1 MEVMSTASIAT
12 TAASTTAL
20 TRNQK
25 RGFMAAWGG
34 WALDG
39 MDASIYA
46 LVLAPALADLL
57 PRSGIAVSQGT
68 VGYYGSILQAL
79 FLLGWGLSMIWGPIS
94 DRIGRVRALML
105 TILCYSV
112 FTFMCGLVTN
122 IWQLAI
128 LRIFVGLGIGGE
140 QPVGT
145 AYLAEE
151 LSESQRKIGA
161 GLMHTGY
168 YFGFFFASVANYF
181 IGANFGWRWMFV
193 FGGLPALLIGFIQF
207 GVKESTKWKE
217 KYGDGKAHN
226 RPKMKDSF
234 AKLFSPMYLRRTM
247 VMSGLF
253 LTSIIG
259 LWAGSIYVPT
269 ATSQLAVRAGATA
282 AEAARQASYGGMVLA
297 IGTII
302 GCVAAPFLAERFGRR
317 KSMAMYFVFMAV
329 SIVLAF
335 GYVFYLGEGALSLF
349 YPCIFL
355 LGLGGANF
363 ALYTLWLPEQ
373 YTTDCRAS
381 AVAFISSVGRF
392 VGVAMVF
399 LVGSGIQSYG
409 SLGIPVA
416 VTAIAFVF
424 GLILVPMSEET
435 KGKSLPV

>member
-1 MEVMSTASIAT
+1 
-12 TAASTTAL
+12 
-20 TRNQK
+20 
-25 RGFMAAWGG
+25 MAAWGG

-46 LVLAPALADLL
+46 LVLVPALTELL
-57 PRSGIAVSQGT
+57 PRSGIAVNPGNI
-68 VGYYGSILQAL
+68 GYYGSVLQAL
-79 FLLGWGLSMIWGPIS
+79 FLLGWGLSMVWGPIS

-105 TILCYSV
+105 TILCYSL
-112 FTFMCGLVTN
+112 FTFLCGVVTD
-122 IWQLAI
+122 IWQLAV

-140 QPVGT
+140 QPVGA

-151 LSESQRKIGA
+151 LSERQRKIGA

-168 YFGFFFASVANYF
+168 YFGFFFASLANYV
-181 IGANFGWRWMFV
+181 IGVNYGWRWMFV
-193 FGGLPALLIGFIQF
+193 FGGLPALLIGFIRF
-207 GVKESTKWKE
+207 GVTESAKWKE
-217 KYGDGKAHN
+217 RFGDDKAHA
-226 RPKMKDSF
+226 RPTMRSSF
-234 AKLFSPMYLRRTM
+234 GKLFSPMYLRRTM

-253 LTSIIG
+253 LASIIG

-269 ATSQLAVRAGATA
+269 ATTQLAVRAGATG
-282 AEAARQASYGGMVLA
+282 AEAARHASYGGMVLA

-302 GCVAAPFLAERFGRR
+302 GCIAAPFIAERFGRR
-317 KSMAMYFVFMAV
+317 KAMAMYFSFMGIA
-329 SIVLAF
+329 IVLAF
-335 GYVFYLGEGALSLF
+335 GYVFYLGENALSLF

-399 LVGSGIQSYG
+399 LVGAGIQSYG

-416 VTAIAFVF
+416 ITAIAFVF

-435 KGKSLPV
+435 KGKSLPA

>member
-1 MEVMSTASIAT
+1 MSSASVV
-12 TAASTTAL
+12 TAAASASSLTA
-20 TRNQK
+20 NQK
-25 RGFMAAWGG
+25 RGFLAAWGG

-46 LVLAPALADLL
+46 LVLVPALTELL
-57 PRSGIAVSQGT
+57 PRSGLEATQGN

-79 FLLGWGLSMIWGPIS
+79 FLLGWGLSMVWGPIS

-105 TILCYSV
+105 TILCYSL
-112 FTFMCGLVTN
+112 FTLLCGVVTN

-140 QPVGT
+140 QPVGA

-151 LSESQRKIGA
+151 LSERQRKIGA

-168 YFGFFFASVANYF
+168 YFGFFFASVANYI
-181 IGANFGWRWMFV
+181 IGVNYGWRWMFI
-193 FGGLPALLIGFIQF
+193 FGGVPALLIGFIRYGVRESARWHERF
-207 GVKESTKWKE
+207 GDDVRK
-217 KYGDGKAHN
+217 
-226 RPKMKDSF
+226 RPAMRDAF
-234 AKLFSPMYLRRTM
+234 AAIFSPTYRRRTM

-269 ATSQLAVRAGATA
+269 ATTQLAVRAGATA
-282 AEAARQASYGGMVLA
+282 AEAARHASYGGMVLA
-297 IGTII
+297 IATII

-317 KSMAMYFVFMAV
+317 KTMALFFAFMGISVVVAFGFVFYM
-329 SIVLAF
+329 
-335 GYVFYLGEGALSLF
+335 GAAALTWF

-363 ALYTLWLPEQ
+363 AMYTLWLPEQ

-381 AVAFISSVGRF
+381 AIAYISSVGRF
-392 VGVAMVF
+392 VGVGMVF
-399 LVGSGIQSYG
+399 LVGAGIQSYG
-409 SLGIPVA
+409 SLGVPVA
-416 VTAIAFVF
+416 ITAVAFLF
-424 GLILVPMSEET
+424 GLALLPLSEET
-435 KGKSLPV
+435 RGKSLPA